1 MIYDEFN
8 SSPINTTANIYNSGV
23 NTVSLNIIKE
33 NLSISKEVLH
43 LWKSKNINDNL
54 VNREHFILLKEIL
67 EELKKLNE
75 NIEKIK

>member
-23 NTVSLNIIKE
+23 NTVSLNIIRE